1 MHSLI
6 IDVTFDKEDAV
17 WVATNDEISLVAE
30 GATRLELAAKI
41 EAMIPDLAELNGY
54 QGKRPL
60 AFQMREMPR
69 Q

>member
-6 IDVTFDKEDAV
+6 NDVTFDQEARV

-30 GATRLELAAKI
+30 GATRLELAAKV

-54 QGKRPL
+54 RGKRPP
-60 AFQMREMPR
+60 AFQIREMPR